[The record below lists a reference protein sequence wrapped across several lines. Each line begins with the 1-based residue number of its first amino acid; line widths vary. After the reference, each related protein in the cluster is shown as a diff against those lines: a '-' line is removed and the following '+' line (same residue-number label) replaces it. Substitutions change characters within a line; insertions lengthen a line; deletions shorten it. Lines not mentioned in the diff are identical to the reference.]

1 MRVKLVGK
9 NLEDIVPLLVHHG
22 IELVDHDFELV
33 IPHGGDGALL
43 GAERDFPGVPKFPI
57 RDGRTAPLC
66 ACHSYEDQIHDFLAG
81 KLKRSAMTKLV
92 GTCPAGQTI
101 GLNDIFI
108 HNADRVSAVRYRV
121 WINDELY
128 VAEVVGDG
136 VGVATV
142 HGSTAYYRSITH
154 SIFRVGIGLAFNNS
168 TEPTNHLVLP
178 DDSVIR
184 IEITRG
190 PAIMVADN
198 SPELLSL
205 YQGDQIVIQRAA
217 DPAVVYGLSNFM
229 CPKCRLL
236 RHPNQDPFL
245 NSNINFLSDKL

>member
-1 MRVKLVGK
+1 MKIKLVGK
-9 NLEDIVPLLVHHG
+9 NLHDIMPLLSERG
-22 IELVDHDFELV
+22 FELADTDFDLI

-43 GAERDFPGVPKFPI
+43 GAERDYPGIPKLPI
-57 RDGRTAPLC
+57 RDDRTAPLC
-66 ACHSYEDQIHDFLAG
+66 SDHDYVRQLDDFMAG
-81 KLKRSAMTKLV
+81 RTRKTIMTKL
-92 GTCPAGQTI
+92 AGSCENGMVL

-121 WINDELY
+121 WIDDELY

-154 SIFRVGIGLAFNNS
+154 SIFRVGIGMAFSNT
-168 TEPTNHLVLP
+168 TEPTTHLVLP
-178 DDSVIR
+178 EESVIR

-198 SPELLSL
+198 SHERLKLKN
-205 YQGDQIVIQRAA
+205 GDFVTICRHVQ
-217 DPAVVYGLSNFM
+217 PATVYGLNNFM

-236 RHPNQDPFL
+236 RHPNHNPYL
-245 NSNINFLSDKL
+245 NSQINLLAEKL

>member
-1 MRVKLVGK
+1 MRIKLVGK
-9 NLEDIVPLLVHHG
+9 NLPDIIPLLQQRG
-22 IELVDHDFELV
+22 FELADHDFELV
-33 IPHGGDGALL
+33 ISHGGDGALL
-43 GAERDFPGVPKFPI
+43 GAERDFPGIPKFPI
-57 RDGRTAPLC
+57 RDWRTAPLC
-66 ACHSYEDQIHDFLAG
+66 SCHSYEQQLDDFLAG
-81 KLKRSAMTKLV
+81 KLKRAAMTKLN
-92 GTCPAGQTI
+92 GSCPNGQI
-101 GLNDIFI
+101 RGLNDIFI
-108 HNADRVSAVRYRV
+108 HNADRGSAVRYRV

-178 DDSVIR
+178 EDSVIR

-190 PAIMVADN
+190 PAVLIADN
-198 SPELLSL
+198 SQDQLPLN
-205 YQGDQIVIQRAA
+205 QGDQIIIRRAPE
-217 DPAVVYGLSNFM
+217 PAIVYGLSNFM